1 MWIWILVFLLFIVL
15 LIVLEEAGYY
25 LFNQYLY
32 GTNFGK
38 QLKWKKRM
46 MTLLTLIKKTYKST
60 YIKRRKKRVHKE
72 ISKDEVTV
80 FNGKDIKNNKIVNV
94 RKTK

>member
-1 MWIWILVFLLFIVL
+1 MWIWILVFLLFIAL

-32 GTNFGK
+32 GSKYGK

-46 MTLLTLIKKTYKST
+46 MTLLTLIKKKLQINIHQTKKEKS
-60 YIKRRKKRVHKE
+60 
-72 ISKDEVTV
+72 S
-80 FNGKDIKNNKIVNV
+80 
-94 RKTK
+94 